1 MDCTDRFRTL
11 RPGFAWPGAIALAG
25 GTVLFLLATWLH
37 PFPAG
42 VALDRLTTRAAGA
55 AALNRSQ

>member
-1 MDCTDRFRTL
+1 L
-11 RPGFAWPGAIALAG
+11 IG

-42 VALDRLTTRAAGA
+42 IWRWVG
-55 AALNRSQ
+55 